1 MGKMT
6 RDEFIKSLEKLNPD
20 VNYENVLKF
29 VQRQTKHRTE
39 TNKEVLRAS
48 WVFDVVFHI
57 YHGVGTKKPT
67 KNLSQIIRNYV
78 NTKHYKD
85 NYKLFLGRD
94 WTDLKAIKDGKDPVH
109 VHVKNCNDLLNSK
122 MGKYLRKT
130 IEENGGFFHVEG
142 TGPAYLRKLKTKHK
156 LLKDKKVEDLS
167 KEELKEL
174 IKTEIPD
181 DPFSGPPKS
190 LIPGADKFGL
200 DPEEYGLDE
209 EEEK

>member
-48 WVFDVVFHI
+48 WVFDVVWHV
-57 YHGVGTKKPT
+57 YHGVGTERPT
-67 KNLSQIIRNYV
+67 KVFSQIIRNYV
-78 NTKHYKD
+78 KTKHYQD

-94 WTDLKAIKDGKDPVH
+94 WKDLKAIQDGKDPVQ

-122 MGKYLRKT
+122 MGKYLRKQ
-130 IEENGGFFHVEG
+130 IGLNGGYFHVEG
-142 TGPAYLRKLKTKHK
+142 SGPEYLRKLKDATK
-156 LLKDKKVEDLS
+156 KDLDNPMPGFNLEDWG
-167 KEELKEL
+167 E
-174 IKTEIPD
+174 TEN
-181 DPFSGPPKS
+181 FSGPPGFVKEM
-190 LIPGADKFGL
+190 LK
-200 DPEEYGLDE
+200 
-209 EEEK
+209 EKKKKK

>member
-6 RDEFIKSLEKLNPD
+6 RDEFIKQLEKYNPD

-48 WVFDVVFHI
+48 WVFDVVWHV
-57 YHGVGTKKPT
+57 YHGVGTERPT
-67 KNLSQIIRNYV
+67 KVFSQIIRNYV
-78 NTKHYKD
+78 KTKHYQD

-94 WTDLKAIKDGKDPVH
+94 WKDLKAIQDGKDPVQ

-122 MGKYLRKT
+122 MGKYLRKQ
-130 IEENGGFFHVEG
+130 IDLNGGYFHVEG
-142 TGPAYLRKLKTKHK
+142 TGPEYLRKLKTKHK

>member
-48 WVFDVVFHI
+48 WVFDVVWHV
-57 YHGVGTKKPT
+57 YHGVGTERPT
-67 KNLSQIIRNYV
+67 KVFSQIIRNYV
-78 NTKHYKD
+78 KTKHYQD

-94 WTDLKAIKDGKDPVH
+94 WKDLKAIQDGKDPVQ

-122 MGKYLRKT
+122 MGKYLRKQ
-130 IEENGGFFHVEG
+130 IDLNGGYFHVEG
-142 TGPAYLRKLKTKHK
+142 TGPEYLRKLKTKHK
-156 LLKDKKVEDLS
+156 LLNQIPLGRIGSPEDIAATVLYLAS
-167 KEELKEL
+167 DEAGYV
-174 IKTEIPD
+174 
-181 DPFSGPPKS
+181 SGQT
-190 LIPGADKFGL
+190 IAVDGGMTTI
-200 DPEEYGLDE
+200 
-209 EEEK
+209 

>member
-48 WVFDVVFHI
+48 WVFDVVWHV
-57 YHGVGTKKPT
+57 YHGVGTERPT
-67 KNLSQIIRNYV
+67 KVFSQIIRNYV
-78 NTKHYKD
+78 KTKHYQD

-94 WTDLKAIKDGKDPVH
+94 WKDLKAIQDGKDPVQ

-122 MGKYLRKT
+122 MGKYLRKQ
-130 IEENGGFFHVEG
+130 IDLNGGYFHVEG
-142 TGPAYLRKLKTKHK
+142 TGPEYLRKLKTKHK

-167 KEELKEL
+167 DEELKEL

-181 DPFSGPPKS
+181 NQFGGPPANAF
-190 LIPGADKFGL
+190 P
-200 DPEEYGLDE
+200 DE
-209 EEEK
+209 EEK

>member
-48 WVFDVVFHI
+48 WVFDVVFHV
-57 YHGVGTKKPT
+57 YHGVGTTKPT
-67 KNLSQIIRNYV
+67 KVFSQIIRNYV
-78 NTKHYKD
+78 KTKHYQD

-94 WTDLKAIKDGKDPVH
+94 WKDLKAIQDGKDPVQ

-122 MGKYLRKT
+122 MGKYLRKQ
-130 IEENGGFFHVEG
+130 IDLNGGYFHVEG
-142 TGPAYLRKLKTKHK
+142 TGPEYLRKLKTKHK

-167 KEELKEL
+167 EEELKEL

-181 DPFSGPPKS
+181 NQFGGPPANAF
-190 LIPGADKFGL
+190 P
-200 DPEEYGLDE
+200 DE
-209 EEEK
+209 EEK